1 MIALLSPTPFHLAL
15 LAAGVLAQAPAPAPA
30 PAVTASVEECV
41 PSVNQAERSATFV
54 AQMTAV
60 VGTQHMAMRI
70 EVQERTPTEPTF
82 HTIVAP
88 GLGIWRTSE
97 QGVKVYKYVK
107 ELTNLAAP
115 AAFRVQ
121 VHYRWLDERGRVIKH
136 AQRRSPACLQPV
148 DIPQPPARMPAE

>member
-1 MIALLSPTPFHLAL
+1 MSMFPTSFHLAV

-30 PAVTASVEECV
+30 PAVMASVEQCT

-60 VGTQHMAMRI
+60 QGTQHMAMRI
-70 EVQERTPTEPTF
+70 EVQERTPPDETF

-88 GLGIWRTSE
+88 GLGMWRSSE
-97 QGVKVYKYVK
+97 PGVKVYKYVK

-121 VHYRWLDERGRVIKH
+121 VHYRWLDNRGRVIKR
-136 AQRRSPACLQPV
+136 AERRSPACLQPV
-148 DIPQPPARMPAE
+148 DIPQPPARMPEA

>member
-1 MIALLSPTPFHLAL
+1 MFPIHFHLAL

-30 PAVTASVEECV
+30 PAVMASVEQCT

-54 AQMTAV
+54 AQMTAIA
-60 VGTQHMAMRI
+60 GTQHMAMRI
-70 EVQERTPTEPTF
+70 EVQERAPTDEAF

-88 GLGIWRTSE
+88 GLGMWRSSE
-97 QGVKVYKYVK
+97 PGVKVYKYVK

-121 VHYRWLDERGRVIKH
+121 VRYRWLDNRGRVIKR
-136 AQRRSPACLQPV
+136 AERRSPACLQPV
-148 DIPQPPARMPAE
+148 DIPQPPARMAEA

>member
-1 MIALLSPTPFHLAL
+1 MPLSLTSHHLAL
-15 LAAGVLAQAPAPAPA
+15 LAAGVLAQAPASTPAT
-30 PAVTASVEECV
+30 AVTALVEKCV
-41 PSVNQAERSATFV
+41 PAVNQAERSATFA

-60 VGTQHMAMRI
+60 PGTQRMSMRI
-70 EVQERTPTEPTF
+70 EVQERTPTEPVF

-88 GLGIWRTSE
+88 GLGLWRSSE
-97 QGVKVYKYVK
+97 PGVKVYKYVK

-121 VHYRWLDERGRVIKH
+121 VRYRWLDDHGRLIKR

-148 DIPQPPARMPAE
+148 DIPSSTARMPGE